1 MRQIIAGLA
10 VLILF
15 TAAFAQ
21 DEPKPK
27 RAPSTAE
34 ERQRFAALTHKLEQ
48 TPLDKSLYKDKIWA
62 KQWLE
67 DVPDINVNICAPILF
82 GLDFVAEQNRYTPQ
96 LSYQATFG
104 SATYI
109 IEHPDKKGDTAAQF
123 VAGVE
128 SALKSYSAIVKDEPS
143 GQVQSSGWSAGKA
156 ETGKAGGLC
165 PRGQQGL
172 RRQKRRKAA
181 LGAQLFCARC
191 GEQIPDATEICQ
203 LCGQETTLK
212 LGPVAA
218 TTPAKSVPYD
228 FVAIPQDLGQP
239 KALADGFCSIAYLSL
254 FLVPILCDRAF
265 LPFFIFSLTSRAGF
279 SFTYS

>member
-1 MRQIIAGLA
+1 MRYRSAILFL
-10 VLILF
+10 LILLCI
-15 TAAFAQ
+15 ASIAQ

-109 IEHPDKKGDTAAQF
+109 IEHPDKKGDTAAQY

-128 SALKSYSAIVKDEPS
+128 SALKSYSAIVKDEP
-143 GQVQSSGWSAGKA
+143 Q
-156 ETGKAGGLC
+156 
-165 PRGQQGL
+165 
-172 RRQKRRKAA
+172 
-181 LGAQLFCARC
+181 
-191 GEQIPDATEICQ
+191 
-203 LCGQETTLK
+203 
-212 LGPVAA
+212 
-218 TTPAKSVPYD
+218 AKSKALDGLLEKQKQGKLAD
-228 FVAIPQDLGQP
+228 FVHSAS
-239 KALADGFCSIAYLSL
+239 KACEDKKEG
-254 FLVPILCDRAF
+254 V
-265 LPFFIFSLTSRAGF
+265 
-279 SFTYS
+279 